1 MYFTLQG
8 ANQFNRHRSLSG
20 STLQGGNQAGNPRFP
35 FSDSQFAGNQGPQM
49 GGMFGQQQQ
58 QQQMFQQNRSLQRQ
72 ISMTGGC
79 GLKIVGVA

>member
-1 MYFTLQG
+1 MQG

-79 GLKIVGVA
+79 DFKMIGRA